1 MALIGQKF
9 RTLPRQRLRPLV
21 FGATFLTIGYTD
33 GYTDLLAVTFWTPTG
48 SHAILL
54 RPAADSAE
62 TIEPDADSATILRP
76 HGGAAI
82 VVGP

>member
-33 GYTDLLAVTFWTPTG
+33 LFAVTFWMPTG
-48 SHAILL
+48 AHAILL
-54 RPAADSAE
+54 RPAADDAA
-62 TIEPDADSATILRP
+62 IMRPAADSATILRP
-76 HGGAAI
+76 NGGAAV